1 MPRPSTPGGG
11 PVNPRIESGDGA
23 ATTKHGYRA
32 QRGRVLDD
40 IRRIVTIQTR
50 MLVLRRALGADAI
63 AALSDPLS

>member
-1 MPRPSTPGGG
+1 MGIRVAIRTLPHAAGKKAQL
-11 PVNPRIESGDGA
+11 A

-32 QRGRVLDD
+32 QLGRVLDD

-50 MLVLRRALGADAI
+50 MLVPRRALGADAI